1 MILQMS
7 DPFLLAAGLLTT
19 GPLSVGPIPGLPPQQ
34 ADNVS
39 ALLAA
44 SAADKLQSVV
54 TSVIASLE
62 VIASPEFGDYASK
75 KTRQLRRTPVLA
87 TTAKP
92 QLVNRR
98 TLREPKYTKTSPVS
112 GSQLYYQRLAALKAG
127 KIYTRLPA
135 DSFESF
141 WLRGGSSQTQALA
154 KPTYRQWK
162 RLLEEEAKAVSF
174 GQGSNRL
181 AILVGDSLSM
191 WFPSEQLPGSQL
203 WLNQA
208 ISGENSGQVLNR
220 LSAFSQTRPDTIYV
234 MAGTNDLRQGAR
246 DLVILNNMRQIV
258 QRLRQNHPQ
267 SQVIVQSI
275 LPTRLRAIPNQRIR
289 NLNQQIALI
298 AQQEG
303 AGYLNLHNWFVNEQD
318 QMQRNLTTD
327 GIHLNR
333 RGYQVWKEALQ
344 YVESWIA
351 VNRSSRIDS

>member
-1 MILQMS
+1 MS
-7 DPFLLAAGLLTT
+7 DPFLLAAGFFAA
-19 GPLSVGPIPGLPPQQ
+19 GPLSVPPTPGLPPQQ
-34 ADNVS
+34 ADNFS
-39 ALLAA
+39 SLLAA
-44 SAADKLQSVV
+44 GAARNLQSVV
-54 TSVIASLE
+54 TRVIKSIE
-62 VIASPEFGDYASK
+62 VITSPEFSNYSSK
-75 KTRQLRRTPVLA
+75 RTKQLGLTSVLA
-87 TTAKP
+87 NTTKQQP
-92 QLVNRR
+92 LNQR
-98 TLREPKYTKTSPVS
+98 TLTSSKYTKTSPAS

-135 DSFESF
+135 DSFQSF
-141 WLRGGSSQTQALA
+141 WLRGGSSQTQTLA
-154 KPTYRQWK
+154 KPTYRQWQ
-162 RLLEEEAKAVSF
+162 RLLEEEAQAVSF

-181 AILVGDSLSM
+181 AILVGDSLSL
-191 WFPSEQLPGSQL
+191 WFPSEKLPGNQF

-234 MAGTNDLRQGAR
+234 MAGTNDLRQGKSDR
-246 DLVILNNMRQIV
+246 LILDNMRQIV

-275 LPTRLRAIPNQRIR
+275 LPTRLKAIPNQRIR

-303 AGYLNLHNWFVNEQD
+303 AGYLNLNSWFVDKQD

-327 GIHLNR
+327 GVHLNR
-333 RGYQVWKEALQ
+333 LGYEVWQEALQ

-351 VNRSSRIDS
+351 VNRRSRIGS